1 MDLVLFSGYARMP
14 SNTTAQ
20 RIYEELALVAVID
33 METGVIHNVECTMV
47 TGLAKEFVSNLMIG
61 YDMKQGI
68 EPLVA
73 RMERQYQ
80 GHLKKAL
87 VSAIKMVGTQY
98 PDMCRSESNA

>member
-98 PDMCRSESNA
+98 ADMVPQ

>member
-1 MDLVLFSGYARMP
+1 
-14 SNTTAQ
+14 
-20 RIYEELALVAVID
+20 
-33 METGVIHNVECTMV
+33 
-47 TGLAKEFVSNLMIG
+47 MIG

-98 PDMCRSESNA
+98 ADMCRSESNA